1 MKKDPDTHTT
11 STYLLASSISNW
23 RRQVLMRTAHCVQNF
38 IHCADDGVS
47 LPYQLFYLAWAHTT
61 DVKHIFLLSY
71 VPAVV
76 MLMLIN

>member
-11 STYLLASSISNW
+11 STNLLFSSLKETGPN
-23 RRQVLMRTAHCVQNF
+23 AHCVQNF
-38 IHCADDGVS
+38 IHCADDSVS

-76 MLMLIN
+76 MLVN